1 MKHPDITHR
10 PLPKG
15 FDGRFPLA
23 ADHEDRRL
31 LQEQWRRGL
40 LPCRPERRNLGLVF
54 HSPVTCQFALPAEF
68 WPRRVFH
75 LPPPPIIFNTTPL
88 SFWGPKALDRVCA
101 LGLASVLQF
110 VACSVFRGEFRMPRD
125 AETFPGCKAHRQWM
139 LPVDELF
146 HLLGCFPEW
155 ARDSPPRSVGNQV
168 NEFYKK
174 RCQGKSSASTGG
186 SKSFLEIQP
195 TLYCYL

>member
-1 MKHPDITHR
+1 MQAR
-10 PLPKG
+10 APKLG
-15 FDGRFPLA
+15 SSISLA
-23 ADHEDRRL
+23 
-31 LQEQWRRGL
+31 
-40 LPCRPERRNLGLVF
+40 CNLSVCF
-54 HSPVTCQFALPAEF
+54 T
-68 WPRRVFH
+68 RRVLATAGFSFTSTANNLQH
-75 LPPPPIIFNTTPL
+75 NPPFL
-88 SFWGPKALDRVCA
+88 LGPKALDRVCA

-186 SKSFLEIQP
+186 DSLWISSPLCIVISEQVWRVDPFS
-195 TLYCYL
+195 